1 MDARG
6 PASAERLVVLFDRD
20 CGLCQ
25 WTVRKLQRLDRGVHL
40 DLVALQDAPE
50 ASDPVVRDVAR
61 EHALERALH
70 VVHRDGR
77 VAVGGA
83 AVLAILEV
91 LPGGTLI
98 RAWRD
103 IPGSRALAGIAYSLV
118 AGHRDAIGRIIRRD
132 DHGAVVCEVERTTRV
147 I

>member
-91 LPGGTLI
+91 LPGGTVI

-103 IPGSRALAGIAYSLV
+103 IPGSRAMAGIA
-118 AGHRDAIGRIIRRD
+118 
-132 DHGAVVCEVERTTRV
+132 
-147 I
+147 